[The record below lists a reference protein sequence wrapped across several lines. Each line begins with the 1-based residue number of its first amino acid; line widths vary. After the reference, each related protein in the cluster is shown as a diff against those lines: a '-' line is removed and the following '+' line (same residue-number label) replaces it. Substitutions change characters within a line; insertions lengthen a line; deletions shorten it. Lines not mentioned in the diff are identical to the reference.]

1 MCEYSVLK
9 AVVDQ
14 GQLSNPYSKKNS
26 HIRRDGLSLSPN
38 PTDKGSRKLSIRQE
52 VPVWTGETVF
62 HCQLDICLW
71 GIFADLPPVSVWEG
85 GGRYAD

>member
-1 MCEYSVLK
+1 MVSGIYFNCPELMCEHSVLK

-26 HIRRDGLSLSPN
+26 HMRRDGLFLSPN

-52 VPVWTGETVF
+52 VPV
-62 HCQLDICLW
+62 
-71 GIFADLPPVSVWEG
+71 
-85 GGRYAD
+85 